1 MLNCFIPS
9 PYSTVPWFRPV
20 NRRVHSLVHGLSP
33 NQRKISGI
41 ETQKSGTG
49 RGHPIDE
56 FDEALRLYKNCL
68 SCTRHYLEE
77 PNCIPE
83 LVLYNADPD
92 DLNYKCGKFVYGEF
106 IINKEN
112 QTRCENLYFCVF

>member
-1 MLNCFIPS
+1 MFTVADFFT
-9 PYSTVPWFRPV
+9 YS
-20 NRRVHSLVHGLSP
+20 L
-33 NQRKISGI
+33 I

-106 IINKEN
+106 YHKQRKSDKMRKSLFLCI
-112 QTRCENLYFCVF
+112 LVFSFKDF

>member
-1 MLNCFIPS
+1 MFTVADFFT
-9 PYSTVPWFRPV
+9 YS
-20 NRRVHSLVHGLSP
+20 L
-33 NQRKISGI
+33 I

-92 DLNYKCGKFVYGEF
+92 DLNYKCGKFVCG
-106 IINKEN
+106 
-112 QTRCENLYFCVF
+112 

>member
-1 MLNCFIPS
+1 M
-9 PYSTVPWFRPV
+9 T
-20 NRRVHSLVHGLSP
+20 
-33 NQRKISGI
+33 GI
-41 ETQKSGTG
+41 ETKKSGTG

-92 DLNYKCGKFVYGEF
+92 DVNYKCGKFLAACLWWIYHKQE
-106 IINKEN
+106 I
-112 QTRCENLYFCVF
+112 QTRRANLYFCVFWCFVFEISGNEFLFFYLKSLQMSGLPKHDL

>member
-1 MLNCFIPS
+1 MHSSRVQLGPSKNLKIP
-9 PYSTVPWFRPV
+9 
-20 NRRVHSLVHGLSP
+20 
-33 NQRKISGI
+33 GI

-92 DLNYKCGKFVYGEF
+92 DLNYKCGKFVYGEI

-112 QTRCENLYFCVF
+112 QTRSENLYFCVF

>member
-1 MLNCFIPS
+1 MLAQVTIYKSEEFE
-9 PYSTVPWFRPV
+9 YSHEIHWKSKGRIHEQTGIFA
-20 NRRVHSLVHGLSP
+20 SGLSVFIKLGVYC
-33 NQRKISGI
+33 RRFFFTYSLI

-92 DLNYKCGKFVYGEF
+92 DLNYKCGKFVCG
-106 IINKEN
+106 
-112 QTRCENLYFCVF
+112 